1 MWNSEAEPNEDNS
14 KLEQT
19 AKRELDH
26 GGSDDSTSKATE
38 DKAKKQRTEVI
49 NNPTD
54 TNDRRYQTNSET
66 LGPVQPIDAAIY
78 LAKLGESVCKM
89 GVILIEQE
97 DESNMNNS
105 LSILVDTLLCILEP
119 LFCLAQQVP
128 ELYVHSQDIL
138 ENLMDDL
145 DKIMQGF

>member
-1 MWNSEAEPNEDNS
+1 
-14 KLEQT
+14 
-19 AKRELDH
+19 
-26 GGSDDSTSKATE
+26 
-38 DKAKKQRTEVI
+38 
-49 NNPTD
+49 
-54 TNDRRYQTNSET
+54 
-66 LGPVQPIDAAIY
+66 
-78 LAKLGESVCKM
+78 M